1 MQRPDPSDS
10 GRARGLDIGRQGAT
24 DFMKGAPEQAGS
36 PRERL
41 PYRALRRQ
49 GATEAAKGEGGM
61 GVTRSTRTSSVGDGG
76 SWVDPTLLS

>member
-49 GATEAAKGEGGM
+49 GATEAAKGGGDRDSP
-61 GVTRSTRTSSVGDGG
+61 GGKRTSSAGDGG
-76 SWVDPTLLS
+76 SWVDLSLLS